1 MLIALQ
7 TKWKM
12 RGAIV
17 LLCLRRPHHNPHDQ
31 ILSAIRL
38 LYLFFFAI
46 KAKIIA
52 AVGLLGSTKE
62 MMTAAGL
69 PCAIVSAGGTGSF
82 VYTVKV
88 PGGTEIQA
96 GGGIFMDLL

>member
-1 MLIALQ
+1 MQ
-7 TKWKM
+7 
-12 RGAIV
+12 
-17 LLCLRRPHHNPHDQ
+17 
-31 ILSAIRL
+31 
-38 LYLFFFAI
+38 
-46 KAKIIA
+46 AKIIA

-88 PGGTEIQA
+88 PGVTEIQA